1 MIALH
6 PQYLVDEGQNRTSV
20 LLPLNEW
27 ELLMDELEELE
38 DIRAYDLA
46 KSEDQAALPFD
57 QAVREIRDEYES

>member
-20 LLPLNEW
+20 VLPLDEW

-38 DIRAYDLA
+38 DIRAYDSA
-46 KSEDQAALPFD
+46 KSEEQVALPFD
-57 QAVREIRDEYES
+57 QAVQEIREEYDS